1 MMHPY
6 QGMYIGWIELA
17 RIRIYIYI
25 YTLDKGE
32 RRCMFSRAV
41 GFIWPVQCMY
51 AFAMYHKLVEHC
63 WWNVCVLGTVKRF
76 HGSLLIAYLRR

>member
-41 GFIWPVQCMY
+41 GFI
-51 AFAMYHKLVEHC
+51 
-63 WWNVCVLGTVKRF
+63 
-76 HGSLLIAYLRR
+76 